1 MICHNSA
8 LLICKK
14 TEYTKQHK
22 VKQKKK
28 EGIPPT
34 VTAMCC
40 WEVDGNAVLLPVPV
54 LLLLLLLLSLL
65 SLSVEDDDTEPDL
78 FCRLAARWNGFSCNM
93 NI

>member
-1 MICHNSA
+1 MIQHNSA

-28 EGIPPT
+28 EGIPPA
-34 VTAMCC
+34 VTAVCC
-40 WEVDGNAVLLPVPV
+40 WEVDGNAVLLSVP
-54 LLLLLLLLSLL
+54 LLLLLLLSLL

-78 FCRLAARWNGFSCNM
+78 FCRLAAR
-93 NI
+93 